1 METTTLFIPIGY
13 GKGTIIDDLD
23 HQYWIVGDV
32 KTAPIHEVSKIDKEV
47 AERLIKQGAKLLVS
61 K

>member
-1 METTTLFIPIGY
+1 METTTLFIPTGY

-32 KTAPIHEVSKIDKEV
+32 KIAPIHEVSRIDKEV